1 MFSKVSNYIKNE
13 RNCDEKLAEK
23 KEDTYGDIERQRET
37 VSNSIFLNIF
47 IYVIYI
53 CYKLFILTYLDNLKT
68 KIRKFLFMK
77 C

>member
-23 KEDTYGDIERQRET
+23 KEDTYGGIERQRET

-47 IYVIYI
+47 IYVTCTINY
-53 CYKLFILTYLDNLKT
+53 LFLLIW
-68 KIRKFLFMK
+68 II
-77 C
+77 